1 MPYQIIF
8 SCLDKMNTDGIKQLV
23 QILDKIGLPYMG
35 LSYEIKT
42 SSFSAILARL
52 KKQINL
58 DYLFVTNVE
67 ADTKNRS
74 TNRISLGKPRDTNIF
89 PV

>member
-1 MPYQIIF
+1 
-8 SCLDKMNTDGIKQLV
+8 MNTDGIKQLV

-35 LSYEIKT
+35 LSSRTKSI
-42 SSFSAILARL
+42 SAILARL

>member
-1 MPYQIIF
+1 
-8 SCLDKMNTDGIKQLV
+8 MNTDGIKQLV

-35 LSYEIKT
+35 LSTKIKAPNF
-42 SSFSAILARL
+42 SSILARL

-74 TNRISLGKPRDTNIF
+74 ANRISLGKPRDTNIF